1 MSLGFSLFYFN
12 ILHPKRYWYMCAL
25 GHMSHSFDKESK
37 DILTLVISL
46 SFTNCLWLDLIPT
59 LSAWLNRLCTYD
71 MCIFFSELIYFYFQ
85 LVSGRRESYLSLWS
99 KYLDSRFFVPFQ
111 YWLLPWTSYTLK
123 DPVANDQRCIF
134 IPRSKGMLEDSK
146 MKGWM
151 GGLLMINGGFLAK
164 VYLLELLSTLVKD
177 NFITEEAVESVHT
190 WIKSGQIII
199 YLAL

>member
-1 MSLGFSLFYFN
+1 MLIYCQQKQLLDLLASIKLKRVEDNRGINVLRFFSFLFQYSSSKEVL
-12 ILHPKRYWYMCAL
+12 IYVAL

-111 YWLLPWTSYTLK
+111 Y
-123 DPVANDQRCIF
+123 
-134 IPRSKGMLEDSK
+134 
-146 MKGWM
+146 
-151 GGLLMINGGFLAK
+151 
-164 VYLLELLSTLVKD
+164 
-177 NFITEEAVESVHT
+177 
-190 WIKSGQIII
+190 
-199 YLAL
+199 